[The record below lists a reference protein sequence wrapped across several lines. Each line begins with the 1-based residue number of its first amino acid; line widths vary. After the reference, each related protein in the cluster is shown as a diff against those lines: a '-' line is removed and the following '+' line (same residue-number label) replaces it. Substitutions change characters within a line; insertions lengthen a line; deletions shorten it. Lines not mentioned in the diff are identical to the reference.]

1 MFTNFKE
8 EELSYQ
14 SLPVNEQGL
23 LRPIEF
29 ENLGTRKLALDDNMA
44 SFFDFKKYFNDAKN
58 KIHSSTGQRCQYANN

>member
-44 SFFDFKKYFNDAKN
+44 SFFDFKKYFNDA
-58 KIHSSTGQRCQYANN
+58 